1 VITKIAPRHRLFI
14 VFGLLAGALLLTL
27 WVAVSAFFSPG
38 ASLVKDSSCDEL
50 RNRPATDISTATQN
64 FCVATDPQR
73 TGQTEF
79 GSDPTG
85 YYWQLDGS
93 PGSGITAYRTTGADP
108 EVWMTQSSPPPR
120 DAWWVVGY
128 LAAACALAL
137 VLLRAREPAP
147 PSAPVPPPGGLLPQP
162 PPLPSVPQPKP
173 RPKPARAVRLAASTS
188 SGVTGLAVDRGRI
201 GPFDVYAAS
210 QVGLQHAKDGD
221 PREDAYAVGGDPD
234 RGRVFLAVA
243 DGLGSTKDAHA
254 AARRASKTAL
264 DLLRSRFDDD
274 RVPPPEEWTQ
284 IATDVVAQ
292 VAQQLDPDAV
302 GDAALDIGY
311 LSPQSRNGSK
321 AARPP
326 ACTLTFAV
334 AGPHTGDGYPV
345 YWAGVGDCE
354 LLFVDLDRG
363 GTLTWKTHNATK
375 TGTSVSNVTDS
386 LPRNPDRIFYG
397 AEMVSPETMVVV
409 TSDGVGDAI
418 RQVPEEF
425 SRLLGAAATA
435 GLTEP
440 TFAELV
446 SFDIPGLHDDR
457 TLVAAWP
464 SYDGAGVDRGS
475 LR

>member
-1 VITKIAPRHRLFI
+1 MITSIPPRHRLFI

-27 WVAVSAFFSPG
+27 WVALSAFFSPH
-38 ASLVKDSSCDEL
+38 ASLVENMRCDEV
-50 RNRPATDISTATQN
+50 RNGSVTDISTAARN
-64 FCVATDPQR
+64 FCAAADPQR
-73 TGQTEF
+73 TGRVGF

-93 PGSGITAYRTTGADP
+93 PGSGVTAYLPKGADP
-108 EVWMTQSSPPPR
+108 EVWITQSSGPPR
-120 DAWWVVGY
+120 DAWWVVLY
-128 LAAACALAL
+128 LAVACALAL
-137 VLLRAREPAP
+137 VLLRGREPTP
-147 PSAPVPPPGGLLPQP
+147 PPVPVPMQHLVPPT
-162 PPLPSVPQPKP
+162 PQPKP

-188 SGVTGLAVDRGRI
+188 SGVTGLAVDRGRT

-210 QVGLQHAKDGD
+210 QVGLQHAKNGD

-254 AARRASKTAL
+254 AARRASKTAV
-264 DLLRSRFDDD
+264 DLLRRRFDDD
-274 RVPPPEEWTQ
+274 SVPPPQEWTQ
-284 IATDVVAQ
+284 MASDVVAQ
-292 VAQQLDPDAV
+292 VAQQLDPDAM
-302 GDAALDIGY
+302 GDAALEIGY

-334 AGPHTGDGYPV
+334 AGPYTDDGYPV

-375 TGTSVSNVTDS
+375 TGTLVSNVTDS
-386 LPRNPDRIFYG
+386 LPRNPDRVFYG
-397 AEMVSPETMVVV
+397 AEMVSPTTMVVV
-409 TSDGVGDAI
+409 ASDGVGDAI

-425 SRLLGAAATA
+425 SRVLGAAATI
-435 GLTEP
+435 GFTEP
-440 TFAELV
+440 SFAELV
-446 SFDIPGLHDDR
+446 SFDLPGLHDDR

-464 SYDGAGVDRGS
+464 SYDGTAVDRGS